1 MGTDRERRQTIG
13 RGLRL
18 PVNQDGDRVYDDQ
31 INRLTVIANET
42 FENFAK
48 GLQSEIEA
56 AIDPSGNFKFG
67 RLPQLAFTPV
77 LNTAGTGYLTQEESS
92 EIWQCVAEHGLI
104 DSYGDITTAFTPAK
118 ADFTFTLPEKYTGL
132 EDAVIGRIER
142 FLPRDFVK
150 NGRDRQKVSY
160 NKRVELNT
168 DFQALWNKISQK
180 TRYSV
185 EFKTSELVTL
195 AAGKVSSMAEIK
207 SVQIEI
213 TKRDLEIKESG
224 LEGGKITSSR
234 THLVHNVQPLPDI
247 LAFLQRETELT
258 RGTLVEILKK
268 SGRLKDFT
276 LNPQSFIT
284 ETTRMINRSLHELI
298 IDGIKYEPIKGQYYE
313 MRLFEA
319 EEIEE
324 YLSRLYTIQST
335 DNRTPFN
342 YIACDSGPEEEVAKL
357 LDADERVK
365 FFCKLPRWF
374 KVATPLGDYNPD
386 WAVVVDD
393 TQKLYLVRETKS
405 TLDRDK
411 RRSTENKKV
420 DCGKA
425 HFKALGVNFKDAT
438 TIYEVLNP

>member
-1 MGTDRERRQTIG
+1 MKD
-13 RGLRL
+13 
-18 PVNQDGDRVYDDQ
+18 
-31 INRLTVIANET
+31 
-42 FENFAK
+42 
-48 GLQSEIEA
+48 
-56 AIDPSGNFKFG
+56 
-67 RLPQLAFTPV
+67 
-77 LNTAGTGYLTQEESS
+77 
-92 EIWQCVAEHGLI
+92 
-104 DSYGDITTAFTPAK
+104 
-118 ADFTFTLPEKYTGL
+118 
-132 EDAVIGRIER
+132 
-142 FLPRDFVK
+142 
-150 NGRDRQKVSY
+150 GRDRQKVTY
-160 NKRVELNT
+160 NKRVELND

-195 AAGKVSSMAEIK
+195 AAGKMNTMAEIK
-207 SVQIEI
+207 PVLIEI
-213 TKRDLEIKESG
+213 TKRELEIKESG
-224 LEGGKITSSR
+224 LQGGKITSSR
-234 THLVHNVQPLPDI
+234 THLVHNEQPLPDI

-258 RGTLVEILKK
+258 RGTLVEILKQ
-268 SGRLKDFT
+268 SERLKDFT
-276 LNPQSFIT
+276 LNPQSFMT
-284 ETTRMINRSLHELI
+284 ETARMINRALHELI

-324 YLSRLYTIQST
+324 YLSRLYTVQST

-342 YIACDSGPEEEVAKL
+342 YIAYDSGTEEEVAKL

-393 TQKLYLVRETKS
+393 SQKLYLVRETKS